1 MAISGLTIV
10 GRPFATWPATLQ
22 MTPEGLLDSGL
33 TRFFTGIRVSNTSSL
48 AWPATQ
54 IHISARGRRI
64 LAAAG
69 IAVSDG
75 WSSADGA
82 AMNQTSIG
90 EWIPLP
96 AVPVNGVQWVF
107 LKLDASG
114 ATPGVHLLELEL
126 RDPTAPTVTIKAS
139 APLVVARTTCQGTR
153 ETFVSVCD
161 RGTLTATLGAVTMDQ
176 ELFRRALGKVRALA
190 ATAPPGMRSATET
203 EQLRRR
209 LSALLCGE
217 ESDVCSVLSA
227 LNTTRALPLV
237 APPGP
242 VPATGT
248 ASLAILS
255 DQAANLGDRTKIT
268 DGSVF
273 SNHAVVIGNDAVIN
287 SAVTSGGNVQVGD
300 RTRVQG
306 DVTAGGTIIM
316 NAGGGAVITG
326 LQTQHAAV
334 SSMTIPTKTV
344 TPGTTNVT
352 VNSGQGT
359 AASPFVIAPGSYGTI
374 TVNSGNVISMS
385 GGVYQAAQLIINAD
399 VTLNLNQTAT
409 SAIDFRVQ
417 TNLSFGDRFIINP
430 GTTPAGVV
438 AQFYSAQSTGEVHV
452 GTDIGSFPLALT
464 APNGTIHV
472 FSRTN
477 VSGQLAGK
485 TVTLEPD
492 VGVGRVPVDDWLGSG
507 SSGVEFL
514 GYPSGVSYTVDY
526 AGGFFGTTG
535 PLAFGLVSWKALL
548 ASAML
553 QLDLAVPGAVT
564 ADLAATADAA
574 VVGTVK
580 AAALNAPTTAPS
592 PPPPSTQAG
601 SVDAAVAS
609 VRGNRALGAP
619 LFTYL
624 DASTGEANSAPIA
637 ALGGTFG
644 TVGFMT
650 NSDIDA
656 ALAAGGANLK
666 VHKSGAGTGVTHG
679 IISALL
685 PVVARDDESGT
696 LQFVNQL
703 LIVPDPA
710 LPAAGGLVA
719 DLGDSGSLWVQTSS
733 KKLVA
738 MTHTVGSSGAVASRI
753 QDVVNVLGI
762 QLT

>member
-1 MAISGLTIV
+1 MAIAGLAIV

-33 TRFFTGIRVSNTSSL
+33 TRFFVGVRVSNTSSQ
-48 AWPATQ
+48 AWPATE

-64 LAAAG
+64 FAAAG
-69 IAVSDG
+69 ISVSDG

-82 AMNQTSIG
+82 AVGQTSNG
-90 EWIPLP
+90 EWIPVP
-96 AVPVNGVQWVF
+96 AVATGGIQWVF
-107 LKLDASG
+107 LKLDVSN

-139 APLVVARTTCQGTR
+139 APLAVARTTTQGTR
-153 ETFVSVCD
+153 ETFTSVCD
-161 RGTLTATLGAVTMDQ
+161 QGTLTATLGTVTMDQ

-203 EQLRRR
+203 EQLRLR

-227 LNTTRALPLV
+227 LNTTCALPLV
-237 APPGP
+237 SPPGP
-242 VPATGT
+242 VPAGGV

-287 SAVTSGGNVQVGD
+287 STVTSGGNVQVGD

-306 DVTAGGTIIM
+306 DVTAAGTIIT

-326 LQTQHAAV
+326 LQTQHAAFT
-334 SSMTIPTKTV
+334 SITIPTKTV

-359 AASPFVIAPGSYGTI
+359 TASPFVIAPGSYGTI
-374 TVNSGNVISMS
+374 TVNSNNVISMS
-385 GGVYQAAQLIINAD
+385 AGVYQIGQLIINSD
-399 VTLNLNQTAT
+399 VTLNLNQTA
-409 SAIDFRVQ
+409 AFVDVRVQ
-417 TNLSFGDRFIINP
+417 TNLTFGDRFIVKL
-430 GTTPAGVV
+430 GTTPPGVV
-438 AQFYSAQSTGEVHV
+438 AQFYSNQTTEVHV
-452 GTDIGSFPLALT
+452 GADIASFPLALT

-514 GYPSGVSYTVDY
+514 GYPTGVTYTVDY
-526 AGGFFGTTG
+526 AGGFFGSTG

-553 QLDLAVPGAVT
+553 QLDLAVPGAVS

-580 AAALNAPTTAPS
+580 AAVLNAPTTAPT

-601 SVDAAVAS
+601 SVDAAVAA

-624 DASTGEANSAPIA
+624 DASAGEANSTPIT
-637 ALGGTFG
+637 ALGGRFG
-644 TVGFMT
+644 TVGFMANT
-650 NSDIDA
+650 DIDA
-656 ALAAGGANLK
+656 ALAAGVAANLK

-685 PVVARDDESGT
+685 PVVARDDETGT
-696 LQFVNQL
+696 LQFVNQI

-710 LPAAGGLVA
+710 LPAAGGLAA

-733 KKLVA
+733 NKLVA

-753 QDVVNVLGI
+753 QDVVNALGI
-762 QLT
+762 QLI

>member
-1 MAISGLTIV
+1 MAIAGLTIV

-22 MTPEGLLDSGL
+22 MTPEGVLDSGL
-33 TRFFTGIRVSNTSSL
+33 TRFFTGVRVSNTSSQ

-69 IAVSDG
+69 ILVSDG
-75 WSSADGA
+75 WSSGDGA
-82 AMNQTSIG
+82 ALNQTAIG

-96 AVPVNGVQWVF
+96 AVAAGGVQWVF
-107 LKLDASG
+107 LKLDVSG
-114 ATPGVHLLELEL
+114 ATPGVHVLELEL

-139 APLVVARTTCQGTR
+139 APLIVARTTCQGTR

-161 RGTLTATLGAVTMDQ
+161 RGTLTATLGGVTMDQ
-176 ELFRRALGKVRALA
+176 ELFRRMLGKVRALA

-203 EQLRRR
+203 EQLRLR

-217 ESDVCSVLSA
+217 ESDVCSVLSD
-227 LNTTRALPLV
+227 LTTTCALPLV

-242 VPATGT
+242 VPATGS

-287 SAVTSGGNVQVGD
+287 SDVTTGGNVQVGD

-306 DVTAGGTIIM
+306 DVTAAGTITM

-359 AASPFVIAPGSYGTI
+359 AASPFVIGPGSYGTI
-374 TVNSGNVISMS
+374 TVNSSNVISMS
-385 GGVYQAAQLIINAD
+385 GGVYQVGQLIINAD
-399 VTLNLNQTAT
+399 VTLNLNQTAS

-417 TNLSFGDRFIINP
+417 TNLSFGDRFIVNP

-438 AQFYSAQSTGEVHV
+438 AQFYSAQTTEVHV
-452 GTDIGSFPLALT
+452 GTDIASFPLALT

-507 SSGVEFL
+507 ASGVEFL
-514 GYPSGVSYTVDY
+514 GYPTGVNFTVDY
-526 AGGFFGTTG
+526 AGDFFGTTG

-548 ASAML
+548 ASALL
-553 QLDLAVPGAVT
+553 QFDLAVPGAVT

-580 AAALNAPTTAPS
+580 VAVLNAPTTAPS

-601 SVDAAVAS
+601 SVDAVVAS

-619 LFTYL
+619 LFRYL
-624 DASTGEANSAPIA
+624 DGSAGEANATPIST
-637 ALGGTFG
+637 LGGTFG

-696 LQFVNQL
+696 LQFVNQI

-710 LPAAGGLVA
+710 LPAAGGLTA

-733 KKLVA
+733 NKLAA

-753 QDVVNVLGI
+753 QDVVNALGI